1 MHRLL
6 ERLDGAASTI
16 VPLAYLTGLL
26 LGTMSYFTGVTLD
39 AGLAVG
45 VALALGAELH
55 AFLEQRRCRS
65 LWAAYNRASDLDV
78 RERLAG
84 QLKAHIAILA
94 ALVMFSAV
102 NATAFCCGDVAPG
115 AGLPS

>member
-26 LGTMSYFTGVTLD
+26 LGTMSYFAGVTLD

-45 VALALGAELH
+45 VALALAVELH
-55 AFLEQRRCRS
+55 SFLEQRRVR
-65 LWAAYNRASDLDV
+65 AA
-78 RERLAG
+78 
-84 QLKAHIAILA
+84 A
-94 ALVMFSAV
+94 AA
-102 NATAFCCGDVAPG
+102 
-115 AGLPS
+115 